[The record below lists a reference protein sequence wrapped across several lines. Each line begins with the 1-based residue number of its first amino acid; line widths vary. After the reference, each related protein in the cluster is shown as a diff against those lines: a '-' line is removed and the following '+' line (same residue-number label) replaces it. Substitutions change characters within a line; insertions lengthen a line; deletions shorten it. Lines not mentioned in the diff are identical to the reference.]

1 MYSSVKIQDSI
12 ATRLLTVVF
21 SIYFMIT
28 LSVTIGHMFAEY
40 LSAKEEILQELL
52 LYEQIFNEGIGG
64 ALWNVD
70 EDQLLRVLQGMH
82 KIPTL
87 IGIKVISDTMEGWG
101 VGIVQNPQGDF
112 VRIDQLKQETPVK
125 EKGIFNQYFFH
136 EFDVYFESHLERVEV
151 GTVFLYVSENMVLN
165 KVKYGFVFIIVN
177 SLVKTLS
184 LWFIFLWVSRLLLN
198 RPLSILTKATEKIDL
213 ETLENQTIDVRTK
226 GRNELKILEETFNAM
241 IQKLLLARDRS
252 TSLRE
257 FNSRIADFQ
266 EIVPMLE
273 SAFFAIVPN
282 EKITNAALFYDWQEN
297 EFSQKVVIHQQPEF
311 VAVPPIL
318 EFIQSMFGENS
329 EEMVVINNIQVDQA
343 AYSFYHE
350 YADENILGSHWIFIK
365 IKDLNPH
372 LIILF
377 RSMTEAPFDST
388 DLEYC
393 HSMIEAIHVAQHNIA
408 SILQNARIQ
417 TELQT
422 ARNIQFSFLPKEI
435 PQIHG
440 FDLAVEFHPAKEVSG
455 DYYDFIQINE
465 FLTGIVIADVSGKG
479 LPAALYVNI
488 ARALLRDKSKQF
500 ETPQE
505 VLSALNQSLQ
515 FELGETGR
523 FLTMTYVLIDARE
536 NMIHYV
542 CAGHEPMVL
551 LSTSQKR
558 YDLLKPKG
566 YPLSSIHADLFDHRI
581 QQESYQMQPGDLIF
595 MYTDGVTD
603 VTNEANEMFGEEAL
617 YEMVE
622 RLSDQTPQQ
631 LTQQICD
638 HLNQFRKDVPQT
650 DDITIIALRK
660 Q

>member
-1 MYSSVKIQDSI
+1 
-12 ATRLLTVVF
+12 
-21 SIYFMIT
+21 MI
-28 LSVTIGHMFAEY
+28 
-40 LSAKEEILQELL
+40 
-52 LYEQIFNEGIGG
+52 
-64 ALWNVD
+64 
-70 EDQLLRVLQGMH
+70 
-82 KIPTL
+82 
-87 IGIKVISDTMEGWG
+87 
-101 VGIVQNPQGDF
+101 
-112 VRIDQLKQETPVK
+112 
-125 EKGIFNQYFFH
+125 
-136 EFDVYFESHLERVEV
+136 
-151 GTVFLYVSENMVLN
+151 
-165 KVKYGFVFIIVN
+165 
-177 SLVKTLS
+177 KTLA

-198 RPLSILTKATEKIDL
+198 RPLSILTQATEKIDL

-226 GRNELKILEETFNAM
+226 GRNELKILEETFNEM

-252 TSLRE
+252 SSVRE

-266 EIVPMLE
+266 EIAPMLE
-273 SAFFAIVPN
+273 AAFFALVPN
-282 EKITNAALFYDWQEN
+282 EKITNATLFYDWQEN
-297 EFSQKVVIHQQPEF
+297 DFSQKVVAHQQPEF
-311 VAVPPIL
+311 VTVPPTL
-318 EFIQSMFGENS
+318 ELIQTVFRETS
-329 EEMVVINNIQVDQA
+329 EELVVMNDIQVDEVI
-343 AYSFYHE
+343 YSLYHE
-350 YADENILGSHWIFIK
+350 HADENILGSHWIFIK

-393 HSMIEAIHVAQHNIA
+393 RSMIEAIHVAQHNIA

-435 PQIHG
+435 PQIPG
-440 FDLAVEFHPAKEVSG
+440 FELAVEFHPAKEVSG

-488 ARALLRDKSKQF
+488 ARALLRDKTKQF
-500 ETPQE
+500 QTPQE

-536 NMIHYV
+536 SMIHYV

-551 LSTSQKR
+551 LSVSKTK

-581 QQESYQMQPGDLIF
+581 QQESYQMQSGDLIF

-603 VTNEANEMFGEEAL
+603 ITNEANEMFGEEAL

-622 RLSDQTPQQ
+622 RFSDQAPQQ
-631 LTQQICD
+631 LTKQIYD
-638 HLNQFRKDVPQT
+638 HLNQFRKDVAQT
-650 DDITIIALRK
+650 DDITIIALKK